1 MLIRLSQTYLNH
13 LETCPRKFQLIYLEQ
28 LSSPISPDQEEKLA
42 WGKQFHLLM
51 QQRELGL
58 PVEPLFQAD
67 PKMWESFQAI
77 AQAAPEIFLSNP
89 KPATFRQAEHLR
101 TWKIDNFL
109 LTVVYDLLIAEENSA
124 QIIDWKTYPRPP
136 VRQKVAE
143 NWQTRLYL
151 LVLAE
156 TSDYLPE
163 QLSMTYWFVESARD
177 KSSEKYRDGH
187 RDGHRDERSRSSQCL
202 KFISDRQQ
210 HEQTKQDLSQLL
222 TQLQSWLKDYE
233 NGQPFPQVNENSGKC
248 QKCQFS
254 VICKRDLVPVGA
266 KHSG

>member
-58 PVEPLFQAD
+58 SVELLFQAD

-77 AQAAPEIFLSNP
+77 AQGAPEIFLPSPNS
-89 KPATFRQAEHLR
+89 ATFRQAEHLR

-109 LTVVYDLLIAEENSA
+109 LTVVYDLLIAEESSA

-177 KSSEKYRDGH
+177 QGSEKNLDDH
-187 RDGHRDERSRSSQCL
+187 RDGRFPPGSLRESRSSQCL

-210 HEQTKQDLSQLL
+210 HEQTKEDLSQLL
-222 TQLQSWLKDYE
+222 TKLQRWLKDYE
-233 NGQPFPQVNENSGKC
+233 NGQPFPQVPENSGKC
-248 QKCQFS
+248 QNCQFS
-254 VICKRDLVPVGA
+254 VICKRD
-266 KHSG
+266 

>member
-28 LSSPISPDQEEKLA
+28 LSSPMSPDQAEKLT

-58 PVEPLFQAD
+58 PVTPLFEAEPQ
-67 PKMWESFQAI
+67 MWESWQAI
-77 AQAAPEIFLSNP
+77 AQAAPEIFLPSPNA
-89 KPATFRQAEHLR
+89 ATFRQAEHLR
-101 TWKIDNFL
+101 TWQIDNFL
-109 LTVVYDLLIAEENSA
+109 FTVIYDLLIAAENSA
-124 QIIDWKTYPRPP
+124 QIIDWKTYPRPA

-156 TSDYLPE
+156 TTDYLPE

-177 KSSEKYRDGH
+177 EGNSKNSGDY
-187 RDGHRDERSRSSQCL
+187 RDERSRSSQCL
-202 KFISDRQQ
+202 TFLSEREQ

-222 TQLQSWLKDYE
+222 TKLQRWLKDYE
-233 NGQPFPQVNENSGKC
+233 NGQQFPQVPPNSGKC
-248 QKCQFS
+248 QNCQFS
-254 VICKRDLVPVGA
+254 TICRRDN
-266 KHSG
+266 